1 MSTGNDLT
9 LRRELVYKI
18 NPARAT
24 DQQMVDIP
32 KRDFRFEDQLCS

>member
-9 LRRELVYKI
+9 LRRYKI
-18 NPARAT
+18 SPARAT